1 MTANSPIYL
10 DHSATTPLD
19 AKVLKAMQPY
29 LTEIFGNP
37 SSIHGFGQMAR
48 SAVDEARRT
57 VAEILFCEP
66 SEIVFTS
73 GGTESDN
80 LALRGVLRNFKNA
93 HLITTAVEHHAILHT
108 AEALRKE
115 GYEITILPV
124 DEYGRVSV
132 AQVEAALQPNT
143 KLISIMLANN
153 EVGSMLPV
161 REIGKM
167 LEKKRERGEVTP
179 LLHTDA
185 VQGGGI
191 LNLDTR
197 HLKVDLLSLSAHKFY
212 GPKGIGILYVKN
224 GVKLLPTQT
233 GGGQEKG
240 KRAGTENVAG
250 IVGIAAALKLANDKR
265 EKESA
270 RLIKLREE
278 LVNKILKEIPRS
290 EVTGHATER
299 LPGSASFIFYGVEGE
314 SMLLR
319 LDFEG
324 IAASTGSACNSASLQ
339 PSHVLTAMQIPHE
352 WKHGSLRLTLGRS
365 TTSAQ
370 LQRVAK
376 VLKKIVSDLRAIS
389 PVR

>member
-1 MTANSPIYL
+1 VATKPIYL

-19 AKVLKAMQPY
+19 PKVLKAMQPY

-37 SSIHGFGQMAR
+37 SSIHAFGQAAR
-48 SAVDEARRT
+48 SSVDAARKT
-57 VAEILFCEP
+57 VAEILECEAN
-66 SEIVFTS
+66 EIIFTS

-80 LALRGVLRNFKNA
+80 LALRGVMRSFKDG
-93 HLITTAVEHHAILHT
+93 HLITTAVEHHAIIHT
-108 AEALRKE
+108 AEVLRKE

-132 AQVEAALQPNT
+132 AQVEEALQPNT

-153 EVGSMLPV
+153 EVGSLLPV

-191 LNLDTR
+191 LNLDVR

-212 GPKGIGILYVKN
+212 GPKGVGILYVKN

-233 GGGQEKG
+233 GGSQEKG

-250 IVGIAAALKLANDKR
+250 IVGAAAALKLANGKR
-265 EKESA
+265 EKEAA
-270 RLIKLREE
+270 RLTKLREE
-278 LVNKILKEIPRS
+278 LVNKVLKEIPRS
-290 EVTGHATER
+290 RLTGHETER

-314 SMLLR
+314 SILLR
-319 LDFEG
+319 LDFES

-370 LQRVAK
+370 IKRVVK
-376 VLKKIVSDLRAIS
+376 VLKKIVKDLRAIS
-389 PVR
+389 SVR

>member
-1 MTANSPIYL
+1 MATKPIYL

-19 AKVLKAMQPY
+19 PKVLKAMQPY

-37 SSIHGFGQMAR
+37 SSIHAFGQAAR
-48 SAVDEARRT
+48 SSVDAARKT
-57 VAEILFCEP
+57 VAEILECEAN
-66 SEIVFTS
+66 EIIFTS

-80 LALRGVLRNFKNA
+80 LALRGVMRSFKDG
-93 HLITTAVEHHAILHT
+93 HLITTAVEHHAIIHT
-108 AEALRKE
+108 AEVLRKE

-132 AQVEAALQPNT
+132 AQVEEALQPNT

-153 EVGSMLPV
+153 EVGSLLPV

-191 LNLDTR
+191 LNLDVR

-212 GPKGIGILYVKN
+212 GPKGVGILYVKN

-233 GGGQEKG
+233 GGSQEKG

-250 IVGIAAALKLANDKR
+250 IVGAAAALKLANGKR
-265 EKESA
+265 EKEAA
-270 RLIKLREE
+270 RLTKLREE
-278 LVNKILKEIPRS
+278 LVNKVLKEIPRS
-290 EVTGHATER
+290 RLTGHETER

-314 SMLLR
+314 SILLR
-319 LDFEG
+319 LDFES

-370 LQRVAK
+370 IKRVVK
-376 VLKKIVSDLRAIS
+376 VLKKIVKDLRAIS
-389 PVR
+389 SVR